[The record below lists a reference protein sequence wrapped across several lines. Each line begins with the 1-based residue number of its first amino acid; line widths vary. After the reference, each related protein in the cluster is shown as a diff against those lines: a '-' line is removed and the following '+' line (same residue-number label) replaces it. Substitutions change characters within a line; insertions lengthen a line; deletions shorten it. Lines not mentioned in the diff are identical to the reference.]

1 MRLRNYDNEPVEMR
15 KYGDSSPV
23 YQNKFKG
30 RKVAIKVVWLYVSQ
44 KLDEPYRVS
53 TILSA
58 RCSDHMLRNQRA
70 EILQGGR
77 DVETPSPPEY
87 TPTPWRDD
95 AR

>member
-1 MRLRNYDNEPVEMR
+1 MRLRNYDNEQVEMR
-15 KYGDSSPV
+15 EYGDSSPV

-53 TILSA
+53 TILGVG
-58 RCSDHMLRNQRA
+58 CSDHVLRSERV
-70 EILQGGR
+70 EILQRGR
-77 DVETPSPPEY
+77 NVETPLPPEY

>member
-30 RKVAIKVVWLYVSQ
+30 RKVAIKVVWLYVPQ

-53 TILSA
+53 TNMSVRYSDRIL
-58 RCSDHMLRNQRA
+58 REQC
-70 EILQGGR
+70 R
-77 DVETPSPPEY
+77 DFAK
-87 TPTPWRDD
+87 R
-95 AR
+95 